1 MKLTK
6 KLMRPVTAAFLLAA
20 ALFILLYRSVLI
32 ASLSGIEAARAD
44 ADSSRVLSF
53 IEGEADHLQAKAM
66 DYSRWD
72 STYEYIQVPG
82 QVYEA
87 SAFSDYSSFLKLGI
101 NRIVIS
107 DLNGNVVFSKELDC
121 TSSQLLGS
129 EGVSALASKALALL
143 QSDGRESLKG
153 VLSTEQGPLLIAC
166 EKVHKGGA
174 GEATNGIFILTKYL
188 DQDEIS
194 RMGGTAGVD
203 FTLEPFDAAQHT
215 GSALKESVL
224 SFAARSNPEYMTSY
238 FPLPDI
244 YGSPAYSIKLTQSK
258 DLTALAVPSI
268 NMCLAF
274 LGIGYIIFMIILF
287 KHMDLLV
294 LRRLAFIK
302 ETVESMRTTRNLSLR
317 IGHDGIDDE
326 ISELGSNFN
335 SMFDTL
341 QRSEQ
346 QIFDLAYFDELTDL
360 PNRKNLLKRI
370 QGLIDSGPCGF
381 ALLFIDLDN
390 FKSINDT
397 LGHDVGDY
405 VLTLTA
411 SRLREL
417 TGDNSL
423 LGRLGG
429 DEFIVAL
436 RDLESGTQAEAF
448 AEKMLSAISPPMRYK
463 DHDLHLGASIG
474 ISLYPDD
481 GKDLSTLMRNAD
493 TAMYEAKRKGGYCF
507 LSYSKQMNDSALEI
521 LLLENKLKNALSNN
535 ELKVFYQPVADLGTL
550 EVTGYEALSRW
561 ELDGRLIP
569 PGEFIPIAKAIGEI
583 PKIDNWVLR
592 QACLQCRT
600 WQETAVRKLSISVN
614 ISFKQLKEPNFHPDL
629 MDALEFSGLDPAC
642 LKLEI
647 TEHEAME
654 DVELTLVVLSKLRA
668 EGVSICL
675 DDFGTGYSSLSYMNK
690 LPIDTL
696 KIDRSLISNLDRNF
710 KTLEIVRSIVA
721 MAQTLGIRV
730 TAEGVERE
738 SQLDLLRWMGCSS
751 VQGYLISKPK
761 PPEEFYRK
769 ESSTSTSG
777 S

>member
-6 KLMRPVTAAFLLAA
+6 KLMRPITAAFLLATA
-20 ALFILLYRSVLI
+20 IFILLYRFALVT
-32 ASLSGIEAARAD
+32 SLSGIEASRAD
-44 ADSSRVLSF
+44 ADSSRILSL

-72 STYEYIQVPG
+72 STYGYIDAPG
-82 QVYEA
+82 QGYEA

-101 NRIVIS
+101 NQIAIA
-107 DLNGNVVFSKELDC
+107 DLSGNVVFSKELDC
-121 TSSQLLGS
+121 TSEQLLGS
-129 EGVSALASKALALL
+129 EGVSTLASEALARLKSR
-143 QSDGRESLKG
+143 DRESLKG
-153 VLSTEQGPLLIAC
+153 VLSTAQGPLLIAC
-166 EKVHKGGA
+166 EKVHNGGSSQ
-174 GEATNGIFILTKYL
+174 ATNGIFILAKYL

-194 RMGGTAGVD
+194 RIGGTAGLE
-203 FTLEPFDAAQHT
+203 FTFESYDLAHYD
-215 GSALKESVL
+215 GSALK
-224 SFAARSNPEYMTSY
+224 NPEHITSY
-238 FPLPDI
+238 APLPDI
-244 YGSPAYSIKLTQSK
+244 YGNPAYSIKLVQPRT
-258 DLTALAVPSI
+258 LAGLSISSI
-268 NMCLAF
+268 NMCLTF
-274 LGIGYIIFMIILF
+274 LGIGYIIFLAIVL

-294 LRRLAFIK
+294 LTRLARMK
-302 ETVESMRTTRNLSLR
+302 ETVESMRITRDLSLR

-335 SMFDTL
+335 SMLDTL
-341 QRSEQ
+341 QHSEQ
-346 QIFDLAYFDELTDL
+346 QIFDLAYFDELTGL
-360 PNRKNLLKRI
+360 PNRKNLLERI
-370 QGLIDSGPCGF
+370 QGLIDSGHHGF

-411 SRLREL
+411 SRLL
-417 TGDNSL
+417 ALAGDKVL

-436 RDLESGTQAEAF
+436 RDLDSKPQAEAF
-448 AEKMLSAISPPMRYK
+448 AEKILSAISPPMRYK
-463 DHDLHLGASIG
+463 DHDLYLGASIG
-474 ISLYPDD
+474 ISLYPED

-521 LLLENKLKNALSNN
+521 LLLENKLKNALAKN
-535 ELKVFYQPVADLGTL
+535 ELKVFYQPVADLGTMD
-550 EVTGYEALSRW
+550 VVGYEALSRW
-561 ELDGRLIP
+561 ELEGRLLP

-592 QACLQCRT
+592 QACLQCRS
-600 WQETAVRKLSISVN
+600 WQETAARKLSISVN
-614 ISFKQLKEPNFHPDL
+614 ISFKQLKEANFYTSV
-629 MDALEFSGLDPAC
+629 MDALEFSNLGPEC

-654 DVELTLVVLSKLRA
+654 DVGLTLEVLCKLRA
-668 EGVSICL
+668 EGISICL

-696 KIDRSLISNLDRNF
+696 KIDRSLINAIDRNF

-730 TAEGVERE
+730 IAEGVERE
-738 SQLDLLRWMGCSS
+738 AQLDLLRWMGCGA
-751 VQGYLISKPK
+751 VQGYFISKPK
-761 PPEEFYRK
+761 PPQEFHK
-769 ESSTSTSG
+769 K
-777 S
+777 